1 MAIYHLHS
9 GFVSRSSGRTSV
21 QSAAY
26 ICGEKLHE
34 DYRGQIA
41 DFTKR
46 ANDIICY
53 KTITPGNCKYKD
65 LEVWNEI
72 ENFED
77 RYADKFFKN
86 EEAKERFKESAQTA
100 QTFVVAL
107 PNELGE
113 KVGVELIEKF
123 VTTRFTSRNLVTTYA
138 IHDAQNNLHAH
149 IQVSRRAVD
158 ENGDFASRKDREICT
173 RTALLETRKLWAD
186 LANEFLERE
195 GFKERITE
203 KSFEDLG
210 IDLQA
215 SQHRGWYSDKLG
227 ENSRI
232 VQENVE
238 IARENEEKILANPN
252 IILDYLNENKAIFSQ
267 KDILEAIGRRVS
279 DPQRVSIV
287 FEKVLE
293 QAVFLGESING
304 QFLYTGEKYQ
314 QLESDVFAQFNSLVT
329 RENNCGAKNI
339 EKLLS
344 QKYAYLSAEQQ
355 RAVVGLCN
363 KDSVG
368 ILLGRAGAGKTTA
381 MRAVAEAY
389 EQSGHRVIGMSL
401 SAVASEN
408 LGKDAGIES
417 ATIAAWTHRWRK
429 YDSAKDKFLS
439 FKSILTEG
447 VIKQFDWYKEMLSN
461 KSSQLK
467 AGDVI
472 IIDEAG
478 MIGAQDW
485 QTVLNAAEK
494 FGAKIIAV
502 GDDSQFKPI
511 SAGDCF
517 SRFVDKERD
526 KGKLFELS
534 EIRRQTSEWMCS
546 ASTEFSM
553 LNTAE
558 GLAAYEHHDKIHEL
572 ENLQDV
578 ARKFL
583 EIEDKGSAAMLCYS
597 NLECQIINDAVRALK
612 KENGTLG
619 ADLVKINDRYFAL
632 GDRLIF
638 LENNKYI
645 GIKNGMTGQVIG
657 FQNGILSVTT
667 ESGNRDIKVEEYD
680 KVNHAYAITLY
691 KSQGKTYDNTIMI
704 ANKMM
709 DAKAVYVGM
718 TRHRENVDLYYRKE
732 DFASFKEL
740 ATSLSKYSHK
750 DTVADFRDGR
760 GNKNAARVSEYQ
772 SLRYEI
778 ASALCDINKGD
789 GELKEYHDLK
799 NRMRE
804 VGSEILNNFSGH
816 KLYLQQVGL
825 TREQVEI
832 AIGAKPRPLSRAEQK
847 AKEIVELYAKLS
859 CETRNVLL
867 DIKAQCF
874 NVTTNKYYAKYC
886 ELRQARN
893 NVAREILANYP
904 LHREFVT
911 AKMRSFFISKQ
922 SMQKQIDYEKSTAA
936 KTKFLDKINSYT
948 TEVAQNTFY
957 EPLAKAITTA
967 KQEDS
972 LYAVNF
978 MIHKNTY
985 GFGLH
990 ISNNMI
996 REYIRYNKLN
1006 VNFAPQMAEYASLL
1020 AETYLQKS
1028 KAKALSSEA
1037 AELCMKQSVCFEV
1050 LKQAQGIDRLTK
1062 DNITLLHQ
1070 TSHELAK
1077 HISENNIQSLNND
1090 SLMKEAIPAFS
1101 NASHTLP
1108 IKAADAERLCN
1119 MSKSETLNKTQTKA
1133 LESER
1138 GVGIE
1143 M

>member
-9 GFVSRSSGRTSV
+9 GFVSRSSGRTAV

-26 ICGEKLHE
+26 ICGEKLQE

-46 ANDIICY
+46 AYDVICY
-53 KTITPGNCKYKD
+53 KTITPENCKYKG

-113 KVGVELIEKF
+113 KVGAELIEKF

-138 IHDAQNNLHAH
+138 IHNAPNNLHAH
-149 IQVSRRAVD
+149 IQVSRRAID
-158 ENGDFASRKDREICT
+158 ENGDFASKKDREICT
-173 RTALLETRKLWAD
+173 KTALLETRKLWAD

-203 KSFEDLG
+203 KSFEALG

-232 VQENVE
+232 AQENIA
-238 IARENEEKILANPN
+238 IARENEEKILADPN

-267 KDILEAIGRRVS
+267 KDILGAIGKRIS
-279 DPQRVSIV
+279 DPQRISIV

-304 QFLYTGEKYQ
+304 QFLYTGEKYK
-314 QLESDVFAQFNSLVT
+314 QLESDVFSQYDNLAERTNDY
-329 RENNCGAKNI
+329 RAKNVAQ
-339 EKLLS
+339 LLFE
-344 QKYAYLSAEQQ
+344 KYAYLSFEQ
-355 RAVVGLCN
+355 RRVVIGLCN
-363 KDSVG
+363 NDSVG

-417 ATIAAWTHRWRK
+417 ATIASWTHRWRK
-429 YDSAKDKFLS
+429 YDVAKDKLLS
-439 FKSILTEG
+439 FKSVMEEG
-447 VIKQFDWYKEMLSN
+447 ALKQFDWHKDMLNN
-461 KSSQLK
+461 KSSQLR

-478 MIGAQDW
+478 MVGAQDW
-485 QTVLNAAEK
+485 QTILNAAEK

-517 SRFVDKERD
+517 NRFVDKERD

-534 EIRRQTSEWMCS
+534 EIRRQKSEWMCS
-546 ASTEFSM
+546 ASIEFSM

-558 GLAAYEHHDKIHEL
+558 GLAAYEHHGRMHEL
-572 ENLQDV
+572 ENMQDI
-578 ARKFL
+578 AQKFL
-583 EIEDKGSAAMLCYS
+583 EIEDKGSAAVLCYS
-597 NLECQIINDAVRALK
+597 NRECQIINDAVRVLK

-619 ADLVKINDRYFAL
+619 ADLVKINGRDFAL

-638 LENNKYI
+638 LENNKEF
-645 GIKNGMTGQVIG
+645 GVKNGMTGQVIG
-657 FQNGILSVTT
+657 FQDGILSVTT

-680 KVNHAYAITLY
+680 NVNHAYAITLY
-691 KSQGKTYDNTIMI
+691 KSQGKTYDNTIVI

-740 ATSLSKYSHK
+740 ATSVSKYSHK

-760 GNKNAARVSEYQ
+760 DNKNAVRVSEYQ
-772 SLRYEI
+772 SLRYEV
-778 ASALCDINKGD
+778 ASVLCDMNRGD
-789 GELKEYHDLK
+789 GEWKEYHDLK
-799 NRMRE
+799 NRMKE
-804 VGSEILNNFSGH
+804 VGSEILSNFSGH
-816 KLYLQQVGL
+816 KLYLQQAGI
-825 TREQVEI
+825 TRERLEI
-832 AIGAKPRPLSRAEQK
+832 AIGRRSRPLSRAEQK
-847 AKEIVELYAKLS
+847 AKKTVERYAKLS
-859 CETRNVLL
+859 RETREVFK

-874 NVTTNKYYAKYC
+874 NVTTHKDYAKYC
-886 ELRQARN
+886 DLRHARN

-911 AKMRSFFISKQ
+911 AKTRSFFISRQ
-922 SMQKQIDYEKSTAA
+922 SMQKQVDYEESVVA
-936 KTKFLDKINSYT
+936 KTKFLDKLNGYA
-948 TEVAQNTFY
+948 TEVEKNAFY
-957 EPLAKAITTA
+957 VPLAKAIATA

-978 MIHKNTY
+978 MLHKNAH

-990 ISNNMI
+990 VSNNMI

-1006 VNFAPQMAEYASLL
+1006 VSFTPRMAEYASML
-1020 AETYLQKS
+1020 AETHLQKL
-1028 KAKALSSEA
+1028 KAKTLSPEA
-1037 AELCMKQSVCFEV
+1037 AEVFIKQSVCFEV
-1050 LKQAQGIDRLTK
+1050 LKQAHGIDRLTK
-1062 DNITLLHQ
+1062 DNIVLLHQ

-1077 HISENNIQSLNND
+1077 HISESNIQSLNND
-1090 SLMKEAIPAFS
+1090 LLMKEAIPAFS
-1101 NASHTLP
+1101 NPSHAPSLT
-1108 IKAADAERLCN
+1108 AADAERLYDI
-1119 MSKSETLNKTQTKA
+1119 SKVETLDRQQTKT
-1133 LESER
+1133 LEIER
-1138 GVGIE
+1138 SRRVE